1 LEIVAKRDTD
11 LNMFLKSS
19 SLMFWN
25 PSFID
30 NSVGPLP
37 LSLPLSPSLS
47 PLLVPCPFEIKREA

>member
-1 LEIVAKRDTD
+1 
-11 LNMFLKSS
+11 
-19 SLMFWN
+19 MFWN